1 MIRGVFPLKVQ
12 VAPAFNY
19 VRDKHD
25 THILPDHSV
34 PGFLDSTPPHN
45 KALFV
50 SENLSL
56 DFRYISESLVD
67 GVPAP
72 EVSVQLLDLTNK
84 GHLGHSV
91 SIDLDLV
98 EGQVVTFV
106 LRPLSPSQAKRDLES
121 LIPGQAKDDAFPG
134 VIPGPIIADVLGVDY
149 KNLVSGASKFR
160 APDDPLLTPE
170 LLFDLFTVSV
180 VRKNTVSI
188 LQFPVQTTNEYWV
201 DWIRRSTYTGS
212 WKEAVNRSAL
222 ALKLLIYE
230 PTGAVVASPTF
241 SLPEFIGGGR
251 NWDYRASWIRDSS
264 FTLYALIRLGYT
276 YEANGTRFPQLVAP
290 VTKSIPAFMDFI
302 FERLKHKNPDGS
314 LQIMYTIHGKS
325 LHKPL

>member
-1 MIRGVFPLKVQ
+1 MIRGVFPLRVE

-19 VRDKHD
+19 ARDKHD
-25 THILPDHSV
+25 THILPDRSV
-34 PGFLDSTPPHN
+34 PGSINETRPHN

-56 DFRYISESLVD
+56 DFRYIPESVVD
-67 GVPAP
+67 CIPVP
-72 EVSVQLLDLTNK
+72 EVNIQLLDLTKK
-84 GHLGHSV
+84 GHLGLSA

-106 LRPLSPSQAKRDLES
+106 LRSQTPSQVKRDLDSQTPDPERNEALRKVVPS
-121 LIPGQAKDDAFPG
+121 PK
-134 VIPGPIIADVLGVDY
+134 IAEELGIDY
-149 KNLVSGASKFR
+149 KTLVSGASKFR
-160 APDDPLLTPE
+160 AADDPLLTAE
-170 LLFDLFTVSV
+170 LLSELFSVSAVNTTATVM
-180 VRKNTVSI
+180 T
-188 LQFPVQTTNEYWV
+188 QYFTQTTNQYWV
-201 DWIRRSTYTGS
+201 NWIRRSTYSGS

-241 SLPEFIGGGR
+241 SLPEFIGGER

-276 YEANGTRFPQLVAP
+276 YEANGILFPSL
-290 VTKSIPAFMDFI
+290 TTSIAKATAAYMDFI
-302 FERLKHKNPDGS
+302 FQRLKHKNPDGS
-314 LQIMYTIHGKS
+314 LQIMYTIHG
-325 LHKPL
+325 